1 MENNKSKEYFA
12 QDEAGNTLFL
22 LDKDHEIQK
31 TYGYNAFGIIL
42 KETGSDGKLSNRLT
56 NQYLIF
62 LNLILIILVYQCI
75 WKGFFN

>member
-22 LDKDHEIQK
+22 LNKDHEIQK

-56 NQYLIF
+56 YTMGTYKKFSKDWSDWLPNY
-62 LNLILIILVYQCI
+62 
-75 WKGFFN
+75 